1 MALGTSEVPLVIS
14 VPANLHFW
22 YESDRLVRHHLET
35 DFGEKLVDEEH
46 YRSIFESLKQVKTLH
61 C

>member
-1 MALGTSEVPLVIS
+1 MVIS

-22 YESDRLVRHHLET
+22 YEHDRLVRHHLET